1 MANYIATANLN
12 EPNLPRSG
20 LLEPCAAADAV
31 DRRRFSMPSYPA
43 RLILFRWA
51 NH

>member
-20 LLEPCAAADAV
+20 LLEQSFEVTRCRALQANRWPSKTSV
-31 DRRRFSMPSYPA
+31 SM
-43 RLILFRWA
+43 RNDI
-51 NH
+51 